1 MLADDGLVLEV
12 DRFDPG
18 KVSSQD
24 EQILLPTTTLPGDY
38 IISLTVVSKL
48 EDIRIDVIDRAMYS
62 STYYYYIAGFIVCEI
77 SHEINQW

>member
-38 IISLTVVSKL
+38 IISLTVVSEL
-48 EDIRIDVIDRAMYS
+48 EDIRIDVTDRAMYS
-62 STYYYYIAGFIVCEI
+62 STYYHIAGFIVCEI
-77 SHEINQW
+77 SHEINQ

>member
-24 EQILLPTTTLPGDY
+24 SQMLPTATLPGDY
-38 IISLTVVSKL
+38 VISLTVVSISIVLYKP
-48 EDIRIDVIDRAMYS
+48 VMYCC
-62 STYYYYIAGFIVCEI
+62 TVCFVL
-77 SHEINQW
+77 

>member
-24 EQILLPTTTLPGDY
+24 IVANNNTTRRLY
-38 IISLTVVSKL
+38 HLTDS
-48 EDIRIDVIDRAMYS
+48 
-62 STYYYYIAGFIVCEI
+62 G
-77 SHEINQW
+77 

>member
-24 EQILLPTTTLPGDY
+24 NQMLLPTATLPRRLRH
-38 IISLTVVSKL
+38 LTDS
-48 EDIRIDVIDRAMYS
+48 
-62 STYYYYIAGFIVCEI
+62 G
-77 SHEINQW
+77 

>member
-48 EDIRIDVIDRAMYS
+48 DDIRNNGYTHAPRIL
-62 STYYYYIAGFIVCEI
+62 
-77 SHEINQW
+77 

>member
-24 EQILLPTTTLPGDY
+24 NQMLLPTATLPGDY
-38 IISLTVVSKL
+38 VISLTVVSV
-48 EDIRIDVIDRAMYS
+48 RHCVCNSCYS
-62 STYYYYIAGFIVCEI
+62 YDPLIYCYTVS
-77 SHEINQW
+77 

>member
-1 MLADDGLVLEV
+1 MLVDDGLVLEV

-38 IISLTVVSKL
+38 IISLTVVSEL
-48 EDIRIDVIDRAMYS
+48 EDIR
-62 STYYYYIAGFIVCEI
+62 T
-77 SHEINQW
+77 

>member
-12 DRFDPG
+12 DQFDPG

-38 IISLTVVSKL
+38 IISLTFWQTIQV
-48 EDIRIDVIDRAMYS
+48 RA
-62 STYYYYIAGFIVCEI
+62 IGNE
-77 SHEINQW
+77 

>member
-24 EQILLPTTTLPGDY
+24 EQILLPTTALPGDY
-38 IISLTVVSKL
+38 IISLTVVSELDDQNTDYRGARSALGLKTL
-48 EDIRIDVIDRAMYS
+48 ILNILVHMSDP
-62 STYYYYIAGFIVCEI
+62 
-77 SHEINQW
+77 

>member
-1 MLADDGLVLEV
+1 MLANDGLVLEV

-38 IISLTVVSKL
+38 IISLTVVSEL
-48 EDIRIDVIDRAMYS
+48 DDIRNYRFYEPES
-62 STYYYYIAGFIVCEI
+62 LRL
-77 SHEINQW
+77 

>member
-24 EQILLPTTTLPGDY
+24 EQILLLPTTIIPGDY
-38 IISLTVVSKL
+38 RVYNLTDS
-48 EDIRIDVIDRAMYS
+48 
-62 STYYYYIAGFIVCEI
+62 G
-77 SHEINQW
+77 

>member
-38 IISLTVVSKL
+38 IISLTVVSEL

-62 STYYYYIAGFIVCEI
+62 STYY
-77 SHEINQW
+77 